1 MTVNRGR
8 DRMNESRKMDSIED
22 LDVFKLS
29 HELTVEIY
37 KITKVFP
44 KEEVYG
50 LTSQLRRAASSVTSN
65 LAEGTNR
72 NTRSE
77 YRHFVGIAKGSAG
90 EVHYQLLLAKD
101 LGYLD
106 VEKCSN
112 LRDGYRRVLQ
122 MLQKLFK
129 SLS

>member
-1 MTVNRGR
+1 
-8 DRMNESRKMDSIED
+8 MNKINSVEE
-22 LDVFKLS
+22 LDVFKLA

-37 KITKVFP
+37 KITKEFP

-50 LTSQLRRAASSVTSN
+50 LVSQMRRAASSVPSN
-65 LAEGTNR
+65 LAEGSNR
-72 NTRSE
+72 NTSAE
-77 YRHFVGIAKGSAG
+77 YKHFVGIAKGSAG

-106 VEKCSN
+106 EEKYSD
-112 LRDGYRRVLQ
+112 LRDGYHRVLQ

>member
-1 MTVNRGR
+1 VTVSRVR
-8 DRMNESRKMDSIED
+8 DRMNKINSVEE
-22 LDVFKLS
+22 LDVFKLA

-37 KITKVFP
+37 KITKEFP

-50 LTSQLRRAASSVTSN
+50 LVSQMRRAASSVPSN
-65 LAEGTNR
+65 LAEGSNR
-72 NTRSE
+72 NTSAE
-77 YRHFVGIAKGSAG
+77 YKHFVGIAKGSAG

-106 VEKCSN
+106 EEKYSD
-112 LRDGYRRVLQ
+112 LRDGYHRVLQ